1 MTLAKYSRNL
11 EILYETPKSVPV
23 DFKVDRKKVRTE
35 FENKHFKKEKIL
47 SEDISKKLLEAYG
60 IPITKPQP
68 AHSALEAA
76 DIANQIGYPVVI
88 KILSPDITHKSD
100 MGGVVLNI
108 KDENSVWITYKNMT
122 ETIADKVPEA
132 SIEGV
137 TVQPMFNKK
146 DGMEL
151 ILGIK
156 KDPIFGTCIM
166 VGMGGTTAELFKD
179 KSLGF
184 PPLNE
189 RLARRM
195 LENLKIY
202 PILKGY
208 RGSKPQNID
217 KLIEV
222 MIRLSY
228 LAADYPEIEELD
240 INPLLVTPEDVVALD
255 ARIVID
261 KKIKAA
267 EMVPFSHLVLRP
279 YPERYVKKSK
289 LGDGQ
294 EILLRP
300 IMPEDEPL
308 WLEML
313 GSCSKE
319 SIYSRFR
326 YNFRFDS
333 HEIATQFC
341 YIDYARELAIVAE
354 IKEKGKKRLIG
365 VGRLIADVDME
376 VVEYAVLVIDEY
388 QKKELGTILTK
399 YCAEIA
405 AENHLKK
412 IIAYTTRD
420 NQPMIQVFK
429 KIGFNVEYTEDNIVS
444 VIKDLQKT

>member
-1 MTLAKYSRNL
+1 MT
-11 EILYETPKSVPV
+11 
-23 DFKVDRKKVRTE
+23 
-35 FENKHFKKEKIL
+35 
-47 SEDISKKLLEAYG
+47 
-60 IPITKPQP
+60 Q
-68 AHSALEAA
+68 
-76 DIANQIGYPVVI
+76 
-88 KILSPDITHKSD
+88 
-100 MGGVVLNI
+100 
-108 KDENSVWITYKNMT
+108 
-122 ETIADKVPEA
+122 TIAEKMPKA
-132 SIEGV
+132 KIEGV

-156 KDPIFGTCIM
+156 RDPIFGTCIM

-202 PILKGY
+202 PILQGY

-240 INPLLVTPEDVVALD
+240 INPLLITPEVVIALD
-255 ARIVID
+255 ARIVLD
-261 KKIKAA
+261 QDIKVS
-267 EMVPFSHLVLRP
+267 EMAPFSHLVLRP

-294 EILLRP
+294 EIILRP

-326 YNFRFDS
+326 YDFHFDS

-341 YIDYARELAIVAE
+341 YIDYARELGIVAE

-365 VGRLIADVDME
+365 VGRLITDADFE
-376 VVEYAVLVIDEY
+376 VAEYAVLVIDEY

-399 YCAEIA
+399 YCTEIA
-405 AENHLKK
+405 ADNKLKR
-412 IIAYTTRD
+412 IVAYTTRD

-429 KIGFNVEYTEDNIVS
+429 KIGFKTEFSEDNIVTVS
-444 VIKDLQKT
+444 KDLQ